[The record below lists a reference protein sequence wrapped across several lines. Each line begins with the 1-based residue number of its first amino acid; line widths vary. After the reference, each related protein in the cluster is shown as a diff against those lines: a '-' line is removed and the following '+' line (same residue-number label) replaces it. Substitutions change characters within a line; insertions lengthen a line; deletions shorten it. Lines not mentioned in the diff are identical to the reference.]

1 MAELLLRGAQV
12 LVAPGRLQG
21 VDVVLREGRVS
32 ELAPFAGRPGR
43 SRPGQDRGP
52 GVHREVDV
60 AGLTV
65 VPGYLDL
72 QVNGAHGVDLTRD
85 PEDLP
90 AVADALTRYG
100 VTGFLPTLVSHPAGT
115 VARAL
120 EALRRPVPP
129 GAARPLGW
137 HVEGPFLAAARRGA
151 HRLEHLRRPA
161 AEGREVAGW
170 SRRQGV
176 RMVTLAPELPGA
188 LDVVSGLTSRGVVV
202 SLGHTEADAGQV
214 RAAADA
220 GARAV
225 THLFN
230 AMPGLGHRVP
240 GPVGAALADDRLV
253 CGLIPDG
260 LHVDPLVLGLAWRL
274 LGPRRWLTVTDT
286 TAALGQP
293 PGPSRLGDA
302 EVVVDDAS
310 VRLPDG
316 TLAGSVLALD
326 EAVARLVRLA
336 GADPLEAVATVTEVP
351 ARLLGLPPRDVVRPG
366 AGELTLLDEELR
378 CAGTVVDGVLRLR
391 EPERVLRG

>member
-1 MAELLLRGAQV
+1 MEEVLVLRGGQV
-12 LVAPGRLQG
+12 LVEPGLLRTA
-21 VDVVLREGRVS
+21 DVVLRGGRVDEVLPGGS
-32 ELAPFAGRPGR
+32 TGRTSTAGGTVR
-43 SRPGQDRGP
+43 D
-52 GVHREVDV
+52 VDV

-72 QVNGAHGVDLTRD
+72 QVNGAHGVDLTRS

-90 AVADALTRYG
+90 AVADALTRHG
-100 VTGFLPTLVSHPAGT
+100 VTGFLPTLVSHPSGT
-115 VARAL
+115 VPRAVRAL
-120 EALRRPVPP
+120 RLPLPP

-137 HVEGPFLAAARRGA
+137 HVEGPFLAPARRGA
-151 HRLEHLRRPA
+151 HRLEHLRAPA
-161 AEGREVAGW
+161 ADEAASW
-170 SRRQGV
+170 SPDGGV
-176 RMVTLAPELPGA
+176 RMVTLAPELPEA
-188 LDVVSGLTSRGVVV
+188 LDLVRVLAGRGVVV
-202 SLGHTEADAGQV
+202 SLGHTEATADQV
-214 RAAADA
+214 RAAVDA

-230 AMPGLGHRVP
+230 AMPGLGHRTP
-240 GPVGAALADDRLV
+240 GPVGAALADDRVV

-286 TAALGQP
+286 TAALGCP

-302 EVVVDDAS
+302 EIVVDATS

-326 EAVARLVRLA
+326 EAVVRLVRLV
-336 GADPLEAVATVTEVP
+336 GVDPLDAVATVTAVP
-351 ARLLGLPPRDVVRPG
+351 ARLLGLPARDAVRPG
-366 AGELTLLDEELR
+366 LRDLTLLDEGLR

-391 EPERVLRG
+391 EPERRLRG